1 MDMFVCT
8 CVFMGEH
15 IYTFDIYIFAN
26 IYISKFNKF
35 LRQLMKTLFKPIY
48 YIVNNVGAL
57 PYLIYGAGVPISQ
70 LLCMLVDHSST
81 LHSYPEK

>member
-1 MDMFVCT
+1 
-8 CVFMGEH
+8 
-15 IYTFDIYIFAN
+15 
-26 IYISKFNKF
+26 
-35 LRQLMKTLFKPIY
+35 MKTLFKPIY
-48 YIVNNVGAL
+48 YIVNNVDAL

>member
-1 MDMFVCT
+1 
-8 CVFMGEH
+8 
-15 IYTFDIYIFAN
+15 
-26 IYISKFNKF
+26 
-35 LRQLMKTLFKPIY
+35 MKTLFKPIY